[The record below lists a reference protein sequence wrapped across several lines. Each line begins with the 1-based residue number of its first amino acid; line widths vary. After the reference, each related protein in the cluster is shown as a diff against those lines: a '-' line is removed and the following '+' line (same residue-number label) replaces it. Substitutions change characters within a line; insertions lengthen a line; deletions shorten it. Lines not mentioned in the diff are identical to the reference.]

1 MKLLERENTVVLPP
15 VRPVAAPRREVRP
28 EPVVR
33 PDIHVR
39 ARVVTRPRVRRKSDL
54 GARVVTFGAIMGLTY
69 VFSTLAGYVSLEGA
83 RQTARRGIERAT
95 YARAE
100 AKEART
106 AIEALTNPTALRA
119 WADGHG
125 FVETGA
131 VAPPVRPTITTA
143 PQGGG
148 LVARL

>member
-1 MKLLERENTVVLPP
+1 
-15 VRPVAAPRREVRP
+15 
-28 EPVVR
+28 
-33 PDIHVR
+33 
-39 ARVVTRPRVRRKSDL
+39 
-54 GARVVTFGAIMGLTY
+54 MGLTY

-125 FVETGA
+125 FVET
-131 VAPPVRPTITTA
+131 
-143 PQGGG
+143 
-148 LVARL
+148 ARRFRSARRSRRRKEAASLPASNGKEKTGFGDRGT

>member
-1 MKLLERENTVVLPP
+1 MKLLEREN
-15 VRPVAAPRREVRP
+15 VAVSSPSRSVGLPRRELRQ

-33 PDIHVR
+33 PNLHVR
-39 ARVVTRPRVRRKSDL
+39 ARVVTRPRLRRKSDL
-54 GARVVTFGAIMGLTY
+54 GARAFTFGAIMVLTY
-69 VFSTLAGYVSLEGA
+69 VFSTLAGYVTLEGA
-83 RQTARRGIERAT
+83 RQSARRGMERAAF
-95 YARAE
+95 ARSE
-100 AKEART
+100 AKDARE

-125 FVETGA
+125 FVEAGA
-131 VAPPVRPTITTA
+131 VPAKRAVPVL